1 MEKRIP
7 RGFFAVFTMIAVA
20 FALCLGT
27 ASPAFAANTPAQGGT
42 MTFKKYLVMDANANV
57 PNVTFKF
64 TIEPG
69 AAQSASAG
77 GLAIYAGVGAPTV
90 STAIFGASDDTTEG
104 IPGNIGDTTHK
115 YVEKAVIIDFDGIS
129 FDKLGI
135 YRYTITEEASSHDGI
150 TNDTARTRTLDVY
163 VTYADNSS
171 SALKVSRYVLY
182 KGTEDQSEE
191 AKSDGFTNEYATNNL
206 TLKKQ
211 VTGNQGD
218 RDKYFEF
225 TVSITGAA
233 AGTVYGVNLDNA
245 DKTPTVGDQSK
256 NNPDTLTVGEGGSV
270 LGTFYLKHGQ
280 SIIIQGLT
288 PGTDYTIT
296 EASYSAD
303 GYTTTNTVD
312 SKDSEEGLTTDAQNM
327 GGKNHEVVFTNNKEG
342 VVPTGI
348 LLETGPFILL
358 GAVVLAA
365 LIALLA
371 TGRRC
376 ARR

>member
-90 STAIFGASDDTTEG
+90 SPAVFGASDDATEG

-115 YVEKAVIIDFDGIS
+115 YVKKAVTIDFDGIS

-171 SALKVSRYVLY
+171 SALKVSGCVLY

-225 TVSITGAA
+225 TVSISNAV
-233 AGTVYGVNLDNA
+233 AGTVYNVDLTRA
-245 DKTPTVGDQSK
+245 DPSPNVDGETKTNQG
-256 NNPDTLTVGEGGSV
+256 TLTATGGT
-270 LGTFYLKHGQ
+270 LTATYYLKDDQ
-280 SIIIQGLT
+280 KIVIKGLT
-288 PGTDYTIT
+288 QGTDYNIT
-296 EASYSAD
+296 EVSYSAD
-303 GYTTTNTVD
+303 GYATTNTVD
-312 SKDSEEGLTTDAQNM
+312 SAPSQEGHTTGTKDM
-327 GGKNHEVVFTNNKEG
+327 GNRDHEVVFTNNKEG
-342 VVPTGI
+342 TVPTGI

>member
-7 RGFFAVFTMIAVA
+7 RGLFAVFTMIAVA

-27 ASPAFAANTPAQGGT
+27 ASPAFAANTPAQGGK
-42 MTFKKYLVMDANANV
+42 MTFNKYLVMDANANV

-90 STAIFGASDDTTEG
+90 STAVFGASDGTTEG
-104 IPGNIGDTTHK
+104 IPVNTGDTTHK
-115 YVEKAVIIDFDGIS
+115 YVKKAVTIDFDGIS

-150 TNDTARTRTLDVY
+150 TNDTVNTRTLDVY

-171 SALKVSRYVLY
+171 STLHVSRYVLY
-182 KGTEDQSEE
+182 EGTEDQSEE

-225 TVSITGAA
+225 TVSITDAV
-233 AGTVYGVNLDNA
+233 AGTVYDVNLDNA
-245 DKTPTVGDQSK
+245 DQTPTVDDQSK

-270 LGTFYLKHGQ
+270 SGTFYLKHGQ
-280 SIIIQGLT
+280 TIIIQGLT

-312 SKDSEEGLTTDAQNM
+312 SKDSEEGLTTGAQNM

-371 TGRRC
+371 TGKRC